1 MWVSS
6 SQILSH
12 YQRVTLVESIT
23 RNAARVQPLK
33 HFLSR
38 ATSVCIAPFNA
49 RPTAL
54 GRSPSIRA
62 QTEPSFCQRKRSQWW
77 LVWAPKSALKKA
89 QESYFSLHHPPWGL
103 WVLVFFVLRF
113 LASSV
118 FLLSSL
124 LSQLLSINSSLPTC
138 LYQLSSI
145 QINLY
150 QLISVKPISIHCLYQ
165 LTVTTCKY

>member
-6 SQILSH
+6 SQIVSH

-89 QESYFSLHHPPWGL
+89 QESYFSLHHALWGL
-103 WVLVFFVLRF
+103 WVLVFLCCAFSPPP
-113 LASSV
+113 SSCCPP
-118 FLLSSL
+118 SSL
-124 LSQLLSINSSLPTC
+124 NFSLSTHLCQPVSINSA
-138 LYQLSSI
+138 LSKLIS
-145 QINLY
+145 INLSPSNPS
-150 QLISVKPISIHCLYQ
+150 LFIVCINLR
-165 LTVTTCKY
+165 